1 MFKRFAKIR
10 VSINKCTKILN
21 LCAIAFQQ
29 MGNTVFIP
37 TIALCVT
44 ATARLNSAIP
54 ISTHQ
59 CDRLRHRW
67 TFLRTITERKIN
79 RISRHYTVGSQLA
92 ASNGT
97 HTGGN
102 LCDSMFTRHL
112 GGLCT
117 ITLNLRLQEG
127 AQPRIGTDDV
137 VVGQR
142 ISNQLIRLLQ
152 HIVNILTRCHRTLAI
167 LGIRG
172 IGRTNNPVALPR
184 DNEKH

>member
-1 MFKRFAKIR
+1 M
-10 VSINKCTKILN
+10 
-21 LCAIAFQQ
+21 
-29 MGNTVFIP
+29 
-37 TIALCVT
+37 
-44 ATARLNSAIP
+44 
-54 ISTHQ
+54 
-59 CDRLRHRW
+59 
-67 TFLRTITERKIN
+67 ITECKIN
-79 RISRHYTVGSQLA
+79 RIRRHYAVRSQLA
-92 ASNGT
+92 ASNCT

-102 LCDSMFTRHL
+102 LRDSMLTRHL